1 MLPPLHQQ
9 MRGYIYIYIYPCVCA
24 RAHLWYFKNS
34 TLRLFGWKI
43 LCEDSFPRFP
53 VFGNI

>member
-9 MRGYIYIYIYPCVCA
+9 MRGDIYISLCVCV

>member
-9 MRGYIYIYIYPCVCA
+9 MRGDIYISVCVCVC
-24 RAHLWYFKNS
+24 AHLWYFKNS